1 MKVTCIGAGPAALYF
16 AILMK
21 KANPAHEIEIFE
33 RNPRGSTFGWG
44 VVFSDATIR
53 NFLAADPRTSTAIVD
68 SLAHWDDIEVLF
80 RDRSV
85 RTTGHGFCGI
95 SRQKLLTILEERAL
109 ELGVKIKFGWEINQI
124 ETDCDADLIV
134 AADGIF
140 SKTRLQ
146 FAEFFE
152 PEIQK
157 RLCRFTW
164 LGTKRLFEA
173 FTFLFEETKWG
184 WFQAH
189 CYRFDKETSTFIVEC
204 REEVWKA
211 AGIDEMSSEQSIA
224 FCEKLFAKHLDGNKL
239 ITNSA
244 HLRGSAAWINFQQV
258 NNQHWH
264 HKNIVLLG
272 DAAATAHF
280 SVGSGTKLAMESAIA
295 LCSAVNSHDE
305 LSEALTIYEKERR
318 IEVLKL
324 QNAARN
330 STEWFENVALKSRLE
345 PEQFNY
351 SLLTRSQRVSH
362 ENLRVRDRT
371 YLEGYEIWL
380 AARATDK
387 ETSSPLAP
395 MFLPFKLRDMEL
407 SNRIAVSPMAMYSAV
422 EGTPSDFHL
431 VHFGSL
437 ALGGAGLIF
446 TEMTNVS
453 PTARI
458 TPGCTGIYTPEHVGA
473 WKRIVDFVHSNS
485 PAKFCLQL
493 GHSGPKGSTRVAWEG
508 IDEPLAHDNW
518 EVIAP
523 SPIPYGPQ
531 NQTPREMTR
540 SDMEKVR
547 EDFVRAATL
556 GHQSGFDMLEL
567 HCAHGY
573 LLSSFIS
580 PVTNKRSDEYG
591 GSIQNRL
598 RFPLEIFSAIRAA
611 WPAEKPISVRISAV
625 DWLPGGTTIEDA
637 VKIAAMFREC
647 DVDAIDVSTGQVSR
661 NQKPIY
667 GRMYQTPFADR
678 IRTEVGVATMAVGN
692 IFEADHVNS
701 IVAAGRA
708 DLCLLARPHLADPH
722 WTLRAAAELGYS
734 GITWPKQYE
743 SAKRQLET
751 NIQRAQQIIGSTK

>member
-1 MKVTCIGAGPAALYF
+1 M
-16 AILMK
+16 
-21 KANPAHEIEIFE
+21 
-33 RNPRGSTFGWG
+33 
-44 VVFSDATIR
+44 
-53 NFLAADPRTSTAIVD
+53 
-68 SLAHWDDIEVLF
+68 
-80 RDRSV
+80 
-85 RTTGHGFCGI
+85 
-95 SRQKLLTILEERAL
+95 
-109 ELGVKIKFGWEINQI
+109 
-124 ETDCDADLIV
+124 
-134 AADGIF
+134 
-140 SKTRLQ
+140 
-146 FAEFFE
+146 
-152 PEIQK
+152 
-157 RLCRFTW
+157 
-164 LGTKRLFEA
+164 
-173 FTFLFEETKWG
+173 
-184 WFQAH
+184 
-189 CYRFDKETSTFIVEC
+189 
-204 REEVWKA
+204 
-211 AGIDEMSSEQSIA
+211 
-224 FCEKLFAKHLDGNKL
+224 
-239 ITNSA
+239 
-244 HLRGSAAWINFQQV
+244 
-258 NNQHWH
+258 
-264 HKNIVLLG
+264 
-272 DAAATAHF
+272 
-280 SVGSGTKLAMESAIA
+280 
-295 LCSAVNSHDE
+295 
-305 LSEALTIYEKERR
+305 
-318 IEVLKL
+318 
-324 QNAARN
+324 
-330 STEWFENVALKSRLE
+330 
-345 PEQFNY
+345 
-351 SLLTRSQRVSH
+351 
-362 ENLRVRDRT
+362 
-371 YLEGYEIWL
+371 
-380 AARATDK
+380 
-387 ETSSPLAP
+387 
-395 MFLPFKLRDMEL
+395 
-407 SNRIAVSPMAMYSAV
+407 
-422 EGTPSDFHL
+422 
-431 VHFGSL
+431 
-437 ALGGAGLIF
+437 
-446 TEMTNVS
+446 
-453 PTARI
+453 
-458 TPGCTGIYTPEHVGA
+458 
-473 WKRIVDFVHSNS
+473 HSNS